1 VSLISGKAMKKQ
13 KNKIYNYKVVTR
25 SVLAFSAAAFLVVSS
40 GNVLAVSVDE
50 LRAQNSALQ
59 QQINDGRNKSN
70 ALKDQANTIEN
81 QISNINQQV
90 SSIQGQI
97 TSTKTKINELQD
109 NLVKTQAELDRQK
122 ILLKASIQA
131 LYKKGGASTVELLVG
146 SDSFSQFMDGQ
157 TYLEKLKSGVQD
169 STQKVIA
176 LKQQITAQQE
186 EQKAMLGQQ
195 QAQELQLQAAVN
207 EQSYLL
213 AKKNGEKTAQ
223 DAEVNNLK
231 AQQAQV
237 MASIAAQMSKSN
249 SSYVSS
255 GDGSNGGYPSRWHN
269 APLDAMVDSWGMYT
283 RECVSYAAFKVAQSG
298 RHMPYWGGVGNAYQ
312 WPGNARAAGIP
323 VDRNPQP
330 GDVAIST
337 IGYYG
342 HAMYV
347 EAVNG
352 RMVTISQYNFDW
364 QGNYSEMTISA
375 DSSSLGAL
383 QFIHF

>member
-1 VSLISGKAMKKQ
+1 MKKQ

-40 GNVLAVSVDE
+40 GSAMALSLDE
-50 LRAQNSALQ
+50 LNSQKATLQ
-59 QQINDGRNKSN
+59 QQINDGNNKSN
-70 ALKDQANTIEN
+70 ALKDQVKSIDT
-81 QISNINQQV
+81 QISEINLQV
-90 SSIQGQI
+90 SNIQEQI
-97 TSTKTKINELQD
+97 ATTKNKINELQD

-122 ILLKASIQA
+122 LLLKASIQA

-176 LKQQITAQQE
+176 LKQQLTSQQE
-186 EQKAMLGQQ
+186 QQKSMLSQQ
-195 QAQELQLQAAVN
+195 QAQETQLQVALN
-207 EQSYLL
+207 EQ
-213 AKKNGEKTAQ
+213 A
-223 DAEVNNLK
+223 NLK
-231 AQQAQV
+231 AIKSGEKAAVDGEVVQHKEQQKKV
-237 MASIAAQMSKSN
+237 MAEINSIVNA
-249 SSYVSS
+249 SS
-255 GDGSNGGYPSRWHN
+255 GNRSSTGISIVPASGGGNGGYPTRWHN
-269 APLDAMVDSWGMYT
+269 AAMDSLVDSWGMYN
-283 RECVSYAAFKVAQSG
+283 RECVSYTAFKVWQSG
-298 RHMPYWGGVGNAYQ
+298 RDMPYWGGVGNAYQ
-312 WPGNARAAGIP
+312 WPGNARAAGIS

-347 EAVNG
+347 ESVDG
-352 RMVTISQYNFDW
+352 RNVHISQYNFGWDG
-364 QGNYSEMTISA
+364 QYSEMIISA
-375 DSSSLGAL
+375 DSSLLGTL